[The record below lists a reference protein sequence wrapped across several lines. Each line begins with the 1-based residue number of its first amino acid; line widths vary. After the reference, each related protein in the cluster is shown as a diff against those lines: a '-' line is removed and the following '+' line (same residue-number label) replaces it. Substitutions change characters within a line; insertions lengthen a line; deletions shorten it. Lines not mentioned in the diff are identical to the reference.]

1 MRAKLKLKDLH
12 SRKDYI
18 LRKNSRLEMKQN
30 VQQKKCKCILGLKAH
45 PSSVVNHECFLP
57 GNLIYPSQIYLAP
70 RILT

>member
-1 MRAKLKLKDLH
+1 
-12 SRKDYI
+12 
-18 LRKNSRLEMKQN
+18 MKQN

-70 RILT
+70 RILTWETGVAIGKKLQYWTIITRLV